1 MKVKNKKLIIVSNRL
16 PIRFIETEMGTAI
29 EENMGGLASAVNRLL
44 KDKTL
49 LEQLGINEIHWI
61 GTAKCTSNVWHDNK
75 ELIDNLPYKVKPVF
89 IPTKLKTSFIDGFS
103 GTTLLPLLLCF
114 PSYSEYNQEWYD
126 AYQAANELF
135 HKKISTIAQEG
146 DIVWVQDYHL
156 FLLPEMLRQDF
167 KNIGIGL
174 FLHTPFPSFEMIR
187 LLPQR
192 WRDQILRGMLGADL
206 VGFQTG
212 DYVQHFE
219 RTIQQLLEKDHNDA
233 IFKKTKIDKFAMG
246 IDFERYNN
254 AFNLPEVKAFR
265 DNLREKLTQTKVIVS
280 IDKLDYVKGVM
291 NRLEGYAF
299 FLEKYPEWQRHVT
312 FVLAITPSR
321 QDFTKYAG
329 LKKKV
334 EDAVKQINSRFGT
347 SEWLP
352 IIYRYDSWS
361 FEKIVGLYSVA
372 DIALITPLRDGMNLV
387 AKEFVATRFDKQG
400 VLVLSDMAGAAE
412 ELKDAVLT
420 HPTDVE
426 DIANKI
432 RFALLMPQ
440 QEQTARMEKMQQT
453 VAKNNVQVWAEDF
466 LTQLEK
472 VKTMKSRTKPLL
484 LDEKKKLLDDFKK
497 AQKRLIVMDYDG
509 TLVDFRLN
517 PDLAKP
523 STELLS
529 LLKRLS
535 KNRNNH
541 IVINSGR
548 NAENLEEWFGHLPIT
563 LIAEHG
569 LMVRPQ
575 YETDWEMP
583 KNIKNKWK
591 DKIRPIIQESVNR
604 SPESIL
610 EEKTFSLAWHY
621 RRMNIDTARLRV
633 SQLINDLSSSLTYHK
648 LEILHSKKIIE
659 VRPKGIDKGSAINKL
674 LIENTYNFILAMGD
688 DLTDENM
695 FSALAEVE
703 AYTIKIGQG
712 ATCAEYRLAGPL
724 WTIALLENLAGFNED
739 KKDSVFFSL
748 VSTL

>member
-1 MKVKNKKLIIVSNRL
+1 MKFKNKKLIIVSNRL
-16 PIRFIETEMGTAI
+16 PIRLRETEEGMVI
-29 EENMGGLASAVNRLL
+29 EENMGGVASAMNRLL
-44 KDKTL
+44 KDRIFI
-49 LEQLGINEIHWI
+49 EELGINEVHWI
-61 GTAKCTSNVWHDNK
+61 GTAKCTSTIWHDKK
-75 ELIDNLPYKVKPVF
+75 EQIDNLPYKIKPIF
-89 IPTKLKTSFIDGFS
+89 IPSKLKTGFIDGFS
-103 GTTLLPLLLCF
+103 HTTLLPLLLYF
-114 PSYSEYNQEWYD
+114 PSYSEYNQEWYN

-135 HKKISTIAQEG
+135 HKKINTIAQEG
-146 DIVWVQDYHL
+146 DIVWIQDYHL
-156 FLLPEMLRQDF
+156 FLLPEMLRQDY
-167 KNIGIGL
+167 KDIAVGL
-174 FLHTPFPSFEMIR
+174 FLHTPFPSFEMMR
-187 LLPQR
+187 LLPQK
-192 WRDQILRGMLGADL
+192 WREQILRGILGADL

-219 RTIQQLLEKDHNDA
+219 RTIQQLLEKDHNDV

-246 IDFERYNN
+246 IDFERYHN
-254 AFNLPEVKAFR
+254 AFNLPEVKVFR
-265 DNLREKLTQTKVIVS
+265 DNLRETLTQTKIIVS
-280 IDKLDYVKGVM
+280 IDKLGYVNGIS

-299 FLEKYPEWQRHVT
+299 FLEKYPEWQRYIT
-312 FVLAITPSR
+312 FVLFITPSP
-321 QDFTKYAG
+321 QDLTQYAT

-334 EDAVKQINSRFGT
+334 EGTVKQINSRFGT
-347 SEWLP
+347 PEWLP
-352 IIYRYDSWS
+352 IIYRYDIWA
-361 FEKIVGLYSVA
+361 FEKIIGLYSVA

-400 VLVLSDMAGAAE
+400 VLILSDMAGSAE

-420 HPTDVE
+420 HPTDIE

-440 QEQTARMEKMQQT
+440 QEQTERMERMQQT
-453 VAKNNVQVWAEDF
+453 VARNNVQVWAEDF
-466 LTQLEK
+466 LTQLVK
-472 VKTMKSRTKPLL
+472 AKTMKSRTKPLL
-484 LDEKKKLLDDFKK
+484 LDEKKKLLGDFKK
-497 AQKRLIVMDYDG
+497 AHNRLIILDYDG

-523 STELLS
+523 NAELLL

-535 KNRNNH
+535 KNRKNH

-569 LMVRPQ
+569 LMLRPR

-583 KNIKNKWK
+583 KNLKNKWK

-604 SPESIL
+604 CPESML
-610 EEKTFSLAWHY
+610 EEKMFSLAWHY
-621 RRMNIDTARLRV
+621 RRINIDTARLRV
-633 SQLINDLSSSLTYHK
+633 HQLINDLSSSLHCHK

-674 LIENTYNFILAMGD
+674 LTENTYNFILAMGD

-712 ATCAEYRLAGPL
+712 ATCAEYRLTGPL
-724 WTIALLENLAGFNED
+724 WTIALLENLAGFNENE
-739 KKDSVFFSL
+739 KDSVFFSL
-748 VSTL
+748 ISTL